1 MNKTISY
8 YDDHADEFIADTL
21 NADMREIR
29 QRFQKYL
36 PAGAFILDLGCGSGR
51 DSKAFIE
58 QGYRVEAVDGSVEM
72 CKRAEILI
80 KQPVHLMFF
89 DELNADQKYDGVWA
103 CASLLHISKGHITDM
118 IQRIERSLKPGG
130 IFFMS
135 VKKGDLNGERN
146 GRIFADYQEE
156 EIKGIL
162 TAQQFEILEL
172 NVTEDARPLRED
184 QWINIIAK
192 RI

>member
-1 MNKTISY
+1 
-8 YDDHADEFIADTL
+8 
-21 NADMREIR
+21 MRELR

-72 CKRAEILI
+72 CKRAESLI

-130 IFFMS
+130 IFYMS

-172 NVTEDARPLRED
+172 NVSEDARPLRED

>member
-21 NADMREIR
+21 NADMRELR

-72 CKRAEILI
+72 CKRAESLI

-130 IFFMS
+130 IFYMS

-172 NVTEDARPLRED
+172 NVSEDARPLRED

>member
-8 YDDHADEFIADTL
+8 YDDHADEFVADTL
-21 NADMREIR
+21 NADMQEIR
-29 QRFQKYL
+29 ERFQKYL
-36 PAGAFILDLGCGSGR
+36 PKEALILDLGCGSGR
-51 DSKAFIE
+51 DSMAFIE

-72 CKRAEILI
+72 CKRAESLI

-118 IQRIERSLKPGG
+118 LHRISRALKPGG
-130 IFFMS
+130 IFYMS
-135 VKKGDLNGERN
+135 VKKGDQNGERN

-156 EIKGIL
+156 EIKAIL
-162 TAQQFEILEL
+162 TAQMFNILEL
-172 NVTEDARPLRED
+172 SVSQDARPLRED

-192 RI
+192 RD